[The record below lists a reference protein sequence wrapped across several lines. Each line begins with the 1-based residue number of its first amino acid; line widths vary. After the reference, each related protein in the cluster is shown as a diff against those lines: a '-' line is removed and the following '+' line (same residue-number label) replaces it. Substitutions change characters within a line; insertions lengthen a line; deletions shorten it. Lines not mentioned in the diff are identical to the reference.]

1 MNSTTMD
8 MDIGMGIGLTILPIL
23 SLLLFLIPFVLV
35 IWYMFK
41 SINLQKERNKI
52 LRDIS
57 DKLN

>member
-1 MNSTTMD
+1 MNSTT

-23 SLLLFLIPFVLV
+23 SLLLFLIPFVFV

-41 SINLQKERNKI
+41 SINLQKERNMI

-57 DKLN
+57 DKLNK

>member
-8 MDIGMGIGLTILPIL
+8 MDMGIALTILPIL
-23 SLLLFLIPFVLV
+23 SLLLFLFPFVFV
-35 IWYMFK
+35 IWYMLK

-57 DKLN
+57 DKLNK